1 MMLVLYLVSPCP
13 LASVCLFTVFSYRYR
28 IIVIVTDI
36 PKYCRYGISYR
47 IVSKRYIRNVRYD
60 IHHKRSYPPIFRL
73 HSHHFLVNFSGCPCI
88 ASVQIT
94 QTGIHCA
101 MPSGVGNDTHH
112 ATSQFGPTA
121 SRCVLAFGRVG
132 SPPSI
137 KYQAFWV
144 DFSRALPYR
153 TYAIRTHS
161 FRFRMDNSS
170 AL

>member
-1 MMLVLYLVSPCP
+1 MQLWRAQHITIPLGKLHRHVVDVLTIYPYHSVNSTDTWYPVGNMMLVLYLVSPCP

-73 HSHHFLVNFSGCPCI
+73 HSHHFLVNFAGCPCM

-94 QTGIHCA
+94 D
-101 MPSGVGNDTHH
+101 GN
-112 ATSQFGPTA
+112 PL
-121 SRCVLAFGRVG
+121 CYAFRRR
-132 SPPSI
+132 
-137 KYQAFWV
+137 K
-144 DFSRALPYR
+144 
-153 TYAIRTHS
+153 
-161 FRFRMDNSS
+161 
-170 AL
+170 